1 MIYLIFQGVMFSLWT
16 VQSPLFAKMIIA
28 SVEEVRA
35 FALQRGSTAQARTDV
50 HMTTVGWFRAQYH
63 GLSLTVNLDQLNYCS
78 KLNGITFP

>member
-1 MIYLIFQGVMFSLWT
+1 MDCPVPPFREV
-16 VQSPLFAKMIIA
+16 IIA

-63 GLSLTVNLDQLNYCS
+63 GLSLTVNLV
-78 KLNGITFP
+78 KLLQ